1 MIHLEFDNIEDL
13 KNTHYSAVKDYMMAQ
28 SDATQNDV
36 YLAVKNFFEGLPDAR
51 PNNYDWLKGFILADA
66 EVLESWVNSK
76 PAQLKF
82 KFFKELYL
90 SKFAKIDKYVDRA
103 CTYNA
108 YTLFSMM
115 DIKVCPYCDDE
126 YFDILH
132 PIQGK
137 RRTCDFDHFYPK
149 GDEYYPGLAMCFF
162 NLIPSGKDCNFIMNT
177 ASVSANPYHPDI
189 EKWSHFES
197 NIPIG
202 TNIEKLPMDAFSVSF
217 RVSGKMI
224 SNNSTLA
231 LEERYN
237 HRKEIIRDILLANQ
251 DFNADA
257 CKEYIAMG
265 LTSDWIQRRKEVAL
279 GLPYPK
285 DRGKKLHQKLKFD
298 LTGY

>member
-13 KNTHYSAVKDYMMAQ
+13 KNTHYSAVEDYIISQ
-28 SDATQNDV
+28 SEATQNDV
-36 YLAVKNFFEGLPDAR
+36 YLALKNLIAGLPEAR
-51 PNNYDWLKGFILADA
+51 PDSYDWLKGFILADA

-76 PAQLKF
+76 PDQLKF

-90 SKFAKIDKYVDRA
+90 SRFAKIDKYVDRA
-103 CTYNA
+103 GTYNA

-132 PIQGK
+132 PKQGK

-149 GDEYYPGLAMCFF
+149 GDEFFPGLAMCFY

-189 EKWSHFES
+189 EKWSRFES

-202 TNIEKLPMDAFSVSF
+202 TNIENLPVDAFSVSLI
-217 RVSGKMI
+217 VSNKMVI
-224 SNNSTLA
+224 NNATLA

-237 HRKEIIRDILLANQ
+237 HRKEIIRGILLANQ
-251 DFNADA
+251 DFSAEA
-257 CKEYIAMG
+257 CNEYLAMG
-265 LTSDWIQRRKEVAL
+265 LSSDWIRRKKETSL

-285 DRGKKLHQKLKFD
+285 DRGKRLHQKLKFD